1 MAWNRPVETQN
12 TKKVRSAKP
21 GVRSAMRLYVVLG
34 ALCIALG
41 VAAYFLFF
49 SGEKAPTQGAEP
61 KARAAIKEVTP
72 AAAPK
77 PKVEKPKPGAALQ
90 ARYPNLNIPDDWDKP
105 YPPQAYRA
113 DGSLKRHSRY
123 VTVITAGVFR
133 TNQPLSLEERAFICK
148 ADRDIC
154 SLLTVEAGS
163 VVVGDYKYGEQFV
176 KDFLESLK
184 TPIVATQDD
193 DDDVR
198 DIKNWVNE
206 TKIDLKARYD
216 AGEDIAEI
224 MNETRKQF
232 QELGLYRQ
240 DIQKM
245 VAEAKAKSG
254 GELTK
259 QDEVDLIKAANLMLE
274 DRGCKPL
281 ALPDAFIEKVEQDAA
296 THVEENTENE

>member
-1 MAWNRPVETQN
+1 MAWNRPVETQ
-12 TKKVRSAKP
+12 SAKNARNAKHEIR
-21 GVRSAMRLYVVLG
+21 GGKRLGFVLG
-34 ALCIALG
+34 ALCFALAVG
-41 VAAYFLFF
+41 AYFLFF
-49 SGEKAPTQGAEP
+49 SGEDNPTQDKVR
-61 KARAAIKEVTP
+61 KARGAIKEVTP

-77 PKVEKPKPGAALQ
+77 AEKPKPGAALQ

-123 VTVITAGVFR
+123 VTVITVGVFR
-133 TNQPLSLEERAFICK
+133 TNQPLSLEERAFTCK

-163 VVVGDYKYGEQFV
+163 VVVGDYTYGEQFV

-193 DDDVR
+193 DEDVR

-296 THVEENTENE
+296 NHVEENTENE